1 MGKNAFIAKYSD
13 IVLAII
19 VVSIVG
25 MMIVPLPT
33 PLLDVLLTFNISLSV
48 MLLLI
53 SLYVPH
59 ALQLS
64 VFPTLLLITTM
75 YRLSLTISTTRLI
88 LLTGDPG
95 EVVVAFG
102 KFVVQGNFVVGAII
116 FVILTV
122 VNFIVIS
129 KGSERVAEVA
139 ARFTLDAMPGK
150 QMSIDADMRSG
161 AIDMEE
167 GKRKRRD
174 LERESQLFG
183 AMDGAMKF
191 VKGDAIASIIITVIN
206 IVGGLIIGVMQKG
219 MEVGAAAQKYALL
232 TIGDGLVGMIPAI
245 LISTCA
251 GIIVTRVGGEEEG
264 AHLGKDVG
272 MQLFAYPKAI
282 GIAGGMLCVLAII
295 PGLPTIPFL
304 ALGGSAA
311 FGAWKMLKKDAAA
324 AVAEEGGGM
333 VNTES
338 DNGTPNSIEPPPKE
352 PINPESEVFVP
363 VVTPIVLEVSDALVP
378 YVDSRQDNGK
388 FLFELIPFM
397 RDGLFV

>member
-1 MGKNAFIAKYSD
+1 MNKNGFIAKYSD
-13 IVLAII
+13 IVLAVI
-19 VVSIVG
+19 VVAIVG

-33 PLLDVLLTFNISLSV
+33 PLLDVLLTFNISLAV
-48 MLLLI
+48 MVLLI

-102 KFVVQGNFVVGAII
+102 NFVVRGNFVVGAVIFII
-116 FVILTV
+116 LVI

-161 AIDMEE
+161 AIDLDE
-167 GKRKRRD
+167 GKKRRRD
-174 LERESQLFG
+174 LERESSLFG

-191 VKGDAIASIIITVIN
+191 VKGDAIAGIIITVIN
-206 IVGGLIIGVMQKG
+206 IVGGLVIGVLMKD
-219 MEVGAAAQKYALL
+219 MTVGDAAKKYTLL

-251 GIIVTRVGGEEEG
+251 GIIVTRVGGDEEG
-264 AHLGKDVG
+264 NHLGQDLG
-272 MQLFAYPKAI
+272 SQLTAYPKAI
-282 GIAGGMLCVLAII
+282 AIAAAMLVILAVI
-295 PGLPTIPFL
+295 PGLPTLPFL
-304 ALGGSAA
+304 LMGLSAGTGGYLMLRKQKVIDDAEAGGPGLGGLGDEKPD
-311 FGAWKMLKKDAAA
+311 GA
-324 AVAEEGGGM
+324 
-333 VNTES
+333 
-338 DNGTPNSIEPPPKE
+338 
-352 PINPESEVFVP
+352 
-363 VVTPIVLEVSDALVP
+363 
-378 YVDSRQDNGK
+378 
-388 FLFELIPFM
+388 
-397 RDGLFV
+397 